1 MAVLHMNTEDFKK
14 AVVENKDA
22 VIVDFF
28 ATWCGPCKILAPYI
42 EELAADYDGKIT
54 VGKVDIDENLELA
67 TALKISAVPTV
78 MFFKDGQAA
87 ETFVGVQPMSALR
100 EAAEKLL

>member
-1 MAVLHMNTEDFKK
+1 MNTQEFKNV
-14 AVVENKDA
+14 VVEGKGP

-54 VGKVDIDENLELA
+54 VGKVDIDQNLELA
-67 TALKISAVPTV
+67 TALKIAAGPTV
-78 MFFKDGQAA
+78 MFFKDGKVA
-87 ETFVGVQPMSALR
+87 ETFVGVQPMSVLR
-100 EAAEKLL
+100 DAAEKLL